1 MGGPQRRDVQSL
13 SSVPSIARSVARP
26 AHIRCSFLSYR
37 STRQKNAKDW
47 LSHGTHEGLQMTNP
61 NPPEQNPYG
70 NGDYPQQSGNQY
82 PQHANGYPQNG
93 NGYPQNGNGYP
104 QQYAPAPQPEKKK
117 KGGCMKWGAIIA
129 GVLILLVILG
139 SLIGGDDSES
149 SNGDQNNA
157 ANSAGDGDTTVAVG
171 ETINMDRMDA
181 TVTRFFNAGATV
193 LGENNVC
200 ADVTLTNTHDGALDI
215 GQFDWKLTDPAGVTR
230 DSTISEFSNFE
241 FAQLNPGAN
250 YEGTICFDSDGAPG
264 EYKLEYQEGF
274 IGGSATW
281 TGTL

>member
-1 MGGPQRRDVQSL
+1 
-13 SSVPSIARSVARP
+13 
-26 AHIRCSFLSYR
+26 
-37 STRQKNAKDW
+37 
-47 LSHGTHEGLQMTNP
+47 MTNP

-70 NGDYPQQSGNQY
+70 NGGYPQQDGNQY

-104 QQYAPAPQPEKKK
+104 QQYAPAPHPEKKK

-139 SLIGGDDSES
+139 SLIGGDDSGS
-149 SNGDQNNA
+149 SDGDQNNA
-157 ANSAGDGDTTVAVG
+157 ANSADSGNEGGDTTVPVG

-181 TVTRFFNAGATV
+181 TVTRLYNPGPGV
-193 LGENNVC
+193 LDQANVC
-200 ADVTLTNTHDGALDI
+200 ADVTLNNKHDSALSVD
-215 GQFDWKLTDPAGVTR
+215 QFDWKLTDPAGVTR
-230 DSTISEFSNFE
+230 DTTFSEFSNFDFVE
-241 FAQLNPGAN
+241 LNPGAN
-250 YEGTICFDSDGAPG
+250 YEGTICFDSEGAPG

-281 TGTL
+281 TGSL